1 MSALLKRQ
9 ESLTYADALS
19 IIGGFSEPSKMPWVS
34 WSLDAHDC
42 NNGGRLHK
50 IEGSVCHK
58 CYALRGNYRFGN
70 VRRAQAR
77 RRAALDHPRFVEAFI
92 RALTVRQLVD
102 DEDRFRWFDSGDLP
116 DFETLLK
123 IVAIAEGTPTIRHAL
138 FTKEYGLLR
147 KFRLLGYEIPSNLFL
162 RPSFPMVGSMWA
174 GDRVP
179 GDTGHQA
186 TVGLDNPPHTQCD
199 AKLQDHKCV
208 GPHMNC
214 DACWRPG
221 SINFHKH

>member
-1 MSALLKRQ
+1 MSLALKRH
-9 ESLTYADALS
+9 ESLSYADAVD
-19 IIGGFSEPSKMPWVS
+19 IIGGYSNPSKMPWIS
-34 WSLDAHDC
+34 WSLDARNC

-50 IEGSVCHK
+50 VEGSVCHK
-58 CYALRGNYRFGN
+58 CYALKGNYRFNN

-92 RALTVRQLVD
+92 YVLNTRTVLD
-102 DEDRFRWFDSGDLP
+102 HEDRFRWFDSGDLP

-123 IVAIAEGTPTIRHAL
+123 ILQIAEGTPTVRHAL

-147 KFRLLGYEIPSNLFL
+147 KLRLLGYGIPSNLFI
-162 RPSFPMVGSMWA
+162 RPSFPMVGHMWA

-179 GDTGHQA
+179 GDTGQQA
-186 TVGLDNPPHTQCD
+186 TVGLSDPPHTQCE
-199 AKLQDHKCV
+199 AALQDNKCLD
-208 GPHMNC
+208 C
-214 DACWRPG
+214 DACWRLG